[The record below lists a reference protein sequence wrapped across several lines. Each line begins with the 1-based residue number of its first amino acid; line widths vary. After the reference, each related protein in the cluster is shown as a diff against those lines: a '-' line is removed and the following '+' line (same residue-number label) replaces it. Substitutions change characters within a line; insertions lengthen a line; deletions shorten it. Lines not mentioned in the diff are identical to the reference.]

1 MKRLVSILMVVVL
14 MVSTLSISAFA
25 AEIPV
30 EHLVEENTASA
41 RAREVQD
48 LGLDGS
54 IRLVSTTCDP
64 DIVLRSYY
72 NYTTNSTE
80 INVKLKSNIKGTIQ
94 IVLRDATTGGFLQQ
108 HTVELTTSYKTKT
121 FGGLKANIPYYIT
134 FENVDTQIIII
145 EGYIQA

>member
-64 DIVLRSYY
+64 DILLQLY
-72 NYTTNSTE
+72 N
-80 INVKLKSNIKGTIQ
+80 
-94 IVLRDATTGGFLQQ
+94 
-108 HTVELTTSYKTKT
+108 ELD
-121 FGGLKANIPYYIT
+121 LN
-134 FENVDTQIIII
+134 
-145 EGYIQA
+145 